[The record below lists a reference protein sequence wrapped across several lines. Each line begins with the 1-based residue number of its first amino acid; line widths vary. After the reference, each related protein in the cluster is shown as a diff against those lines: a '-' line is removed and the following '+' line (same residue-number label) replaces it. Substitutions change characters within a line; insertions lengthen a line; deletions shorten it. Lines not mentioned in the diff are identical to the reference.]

1 MPMETAEIVQGLR
14 EQRLTT
20 LALADQI
27 GEDRWREPLLPGGAT
42 LHDML
47 AHLLGWD
54 EWATAV
60 FEISAYRELPDVLV
74 EAAKDV
80 DAYNSRTQ
88 ARYRPLMRDDLLG
101 GLQSATPRVVA
112 AAMGRGEPGWETR
125 RIAQLTYEDVGAQR
139 QEDGTIRPPSVRGIL
154 RLLLNH
160 EREHDEE
167 ISATFGVTANLEQYQ
182 DRDETPLP
190 GS

>member
-1 MPMETAEIVQGLR
+1 MDVAEVVQRLR

-27 GEDRWREPLLPGGAT
+27 GEDRWREPLLPGDTA
-42 LHDML
+42 LHDLL

-60 FEISAYRELPDVLV
+60 FEISAYRDLPDVLI
-74 EAAKDV
+74 EAARDV
-80 DAYNSRTQ
+80 DAYNARTQ
-88 ARYRPLMRDDLLG
+88 ARYRPLTRDDLLG
-101 GLQSATPRVVA
+101 GLQSATPRVIA
-112 AAMGRGEPGWETR
+112 AATGRGEPGWETR
-125 RIAQLTYEDVGAQR
+125 RLPQLTQEDVGAKR
-139 QEDGTIRPPSVRGIL
+139 QPDGTIRPPSVRGIL

-160 EREHDEE
+160 EQEHDDE
-167 ISATFGVTANLEQYQ
+167 ISAAFGVTANLE
-182 DRDETPLP
+182 RFAGGDETPQA

>member
-1 MPMETAEIVQGLR
+1 METGEIVQGLR

-27 GEDRWREPLLPGGAT
+27 GDDRWREPLLPGGAT

-60 FEISAYRELPDVLV
+60 FEISAYRELPDALI
-74 EAAKDV
+74 EAARDV
-80 DAYNSRTQ
+80 DAYNARTQ
-88 ARYRPLMRDDLLG
+88 ARYRPLTRDDLLG
-101 GLQSATPRVVA
+101 GLQSATPRVVS
-112 AAMGRGEPGWETR
+112 AAMGRGALGWETR
-125 RIAQLTYEDVGAQR
+125 RISQLTYVDVGAKR

-167 ISATFGVTANLEQYQ
+167 ISATFGVTANLE
-182 DRDETPLP
+182 RFSGGDESSQP

>member
-20 LALADQI
+20 LALADQV
-27 GEDRWREPLLPGGAT
+27 GDDRWWEPVLPGEAT

-60 FEISAYRELPDVLV
+60 FEISAYRELPDVLID
-74 EAAKDV
+74 AARDIN
-80 DAYNSRTQ
+80 AYNARTQ
-88 ARYRPLMRDDLLG
+88 TRYRPLTRDDLLG
-101 GLQSATPRVVA
+101 GLQSATPRVVS
-112 AAMGRGEPGWETR
+112 AAMGRGEAGWETR
-125 RIAQLTYEDVGAQR
+125 RIAQLAYEDVGGKR

-154 RLLLNH
+154 HLLLNH

-167 ISATFGVTANLEQYQ
+167 ISAAFGVTANLE
-182 DRDETPLP
+182 RFSGGDETSQT

>member
-1 MPMETAEIVQGLR
+1 METGEIVQGLR

-27 GEDRWREPLLPGGAT
+27 GDDRWWEPLLPGDAT
-42 LHDML
+42 LHDLL

-74 EAAKDV
+74 DAARDV
-80 DAYNSRTQ
+80 DGYNARTQ
-88 ARYRPLMRDDLLG
+88 ARYRPLTRDDLLG
-101 GLQSATPRVVA
+101 GLQSATPRVITSA
-112 AAMGRGEPGWETR
+112 IGRGEAGWETR
-125 RIAQLTYEDVGAQR
+125 RISQLIYEDVGAKR
-139 QEDGTIRPPSVRGIL
+139 EPDGAMRPPSVRGIL

-167 ISATFGVTANLEQYQ
+167 ISAAFGVTANLERYQ
-182 DRDETPLP
+182 GGDETA